1 MKEPSMEEKSTM
13 LKTLQPYVFLVSL
26 GLILYLPVTM
36 HASTLYVD
44 YGNHINVAMAL
55 PGKVEHI
62 THVLYH
68 ALVLLIHE
76 ALPSVPLPLA
86 TVAATLIFML
96 PVPVIA
102 FSLFK
107 KAANDTVPDSLLI
120 AFSLSLTIM
129 APLTIWTPRFQIGYI
144 NPIVY
149 HNPTMIAVR
158 LFIIPVSIMALRVYA
173 SRPFRSMNQRIHL
186 SLLCAVLVTLAT
198 MTKPSFTLALLP
210 GCCLYAFWRLLMRRH
225 VDLPILVVGI
235 CLPGIFML
243 GLAYLLTYYHYDDGT
258 VIAVGFLTGMK
269 YYVPTWRIPI
279 QLLLSLAFPLRLYI
293 CFHKEARQHAYLN
306 LSWLIFGVGA
316 IYAYWLYEDPRIKHA
331 NFLWSGYSA
340 VFLLMFASMLFYIE
354 RRRSNVASAE
364 TGKLRL
370 FGVHFTRRE
379 AFVMLLFGL
388 HVISG
393 IAYYA
398 RFLETTR

>member
-1 MKEPSMEEKSTM
+1 
-13 LKTLQPYVFLVSL
+13 
-26 GLILYLPVTM
+26 
-36 HASTLYVD
+36 
-44 YGNHINVAMAL
+44 
-55 PGKVEHI
+55 
-62 THVLYH
+62 
-68 ALVLLIHE
+68 
-76 ALPSVPLPLA
+76 
-86 TVAATLIFML
+86 
-96 PVPVIA
+96 
-102 FSLFK
+102 
-107 KAANDTVPDSLLI
+107 
-120 AFSLSLTIM
+120 
-129 APLTIWTPRFQIGYI
+129 
-144 NPIVY
+144 
-149 HNPTMIAVR
+149 
-158 LFIIPVSIMALRVYA
+158 
-173 SRPFRSMNQRIHL
+173 
-186 SLLCAVLVTLAT
+186 
-198 MTKPSFTLALLP
+198 
-210 GCCLYAFWRLLMRRH
+210 
-225 VDLPILVVGI
+225 
-235 CLPGIFML
+235 ML

-258 VIAVGFLTGMK
+258 MIAVGFLTGMK

-279 QLLLSLAFPLRLYI
+279 QLRLSLACPLGLYI
-293 CFHKEARQHAYLN
+293 GFYTEARQHAYLN